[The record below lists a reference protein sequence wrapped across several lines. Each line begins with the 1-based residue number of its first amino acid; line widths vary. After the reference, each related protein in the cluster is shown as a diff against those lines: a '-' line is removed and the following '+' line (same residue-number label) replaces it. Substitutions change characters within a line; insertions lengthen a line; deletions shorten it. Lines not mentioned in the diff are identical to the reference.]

1 MIAGCL
7 LAAAMAVGEFGAW
20 RLEFEDGS
28 RLAASAWKGTVS
40 ESVQGGVTRRDWR
53 SPDLDVTVTA
63 EPAGDGRRDFRISLV
78 NRGVKAVSS
87 CEFPA
92 RRRFAPESVKRFV
105 YPGRGNYGLGMAFN
119 AKFFRP
125 TGDKR
130 RPYLSYRVQYPTLFA
145 DFAYLETVDGATVAV
160 YGLQPR
166 TGIEPWENRTPFNP
180 GATGVGGDAK
190 GGWYDHSF
198 ALWAKVGGTWTSPKV
213 RIASGLTLEDALA
226 DYAAANGFR
235 RTLADKVKDP
245 ATLEKLKRAPL
256 VLTGDVTTET
266 LMALQEA
273 LPVPTLVHTTSFLRG
288 GFDKQYPDVL
298 PPNPKFGTQARFRE
312 VVDALRARG
321 HVFCPYTN
329 PTWWCDE
336 PRGPTF
342 QKWGDGAL
350 AIQRDGKWRRE
361 AYGSRNQDKGF
372 VQTYFHPGSHEGNRR
387 TVRQF
392 VEEIPADLLFEDQT
406 GGRDW
411 IWDFNP
417 ASPSPTAHSEGMLS
431 MVQEHARSLP
441 IAAEDGWDHL
451 AEYNTALMGC
461 TWRLVP
467 MTPDQMQLPLFK
479 EDFPADTWTIEPVSL
494 RLFHDKCLFYMHN
507 LGLSVRHPREAVWM
521 LALGFQMSYRT
532 NVQRFL
538 GVDPHLNTDRNERA
552 LYDYVH
558 LLQKEVVSRLAGE
571 PLVAFRHD
579 REPLIRSGKPLA
591 RLEDDGV
598 IEATYGPATVKAN
611 LGDVPRTVGG
621 KRLAPYGFFV
631 EGPGLTAAWLEG
643 EDPFVETKDGKWV
656 YAKVFAAGEKPVA
669 VPKDAPC
676 RTARGAQVAVLDL
689 GVGAP
694 LCGTRMQ
701 PAEWLK
707 ALAPFAATTGVRVV
721 RLASAEALKAA
732 LADGPAKWLA
742 VVNPYGESFPC
753 AGAGRGMEMVEA
765 VRAYVRAGG
774 HWFETAGAPFNVA
787 IYRGAD
793 GKWQQERM
801 RGQQLDALKISIV
814 PFGDLPGKP
823 MRLEAAS
830 GAEWLPP
837 SVLELLKTRTAT
849 VARGVAGTEGNP
861 LDPVLVT
868 KKGLC
873 WFGSVRLGGVGALW
887 RLGGVLPDAP
897 LATAVVAATLE
908 HVWTTPPKPVLA
920 AYVRRV
926 RRVK

>member
-78 NRGVKAVSS
+78 NRGMKAVSS

-92 RRRFAPESVKRFV
+92 RRRFASESVKRFV

-145 DFAYLETVDGATVAV
+145 DFAFLETVDGATVAV

-213 RIASGLTLEDALA
+213 RISSGLTLEAALA

-235 RTLADKVKDP
+235 RTLADKVKDA
-245 ATLEKLKRAPL
+245 ATLERLKRAPL

-266 LMALQEA
+266 LMTLQEA
-273 LPVPTLVHTTSFLRG
+273 LPVPTLVHTSSFLHG

-312 VVDALRARG
+312 VVEALRARG

-342 QKWGDGAL
+342 RKWGDGAL

-361 AYGSRNQDKGF
+361 AYGHRNKDKGF

-392 VEEIPADLLFEDQT
+392 VEEVPADLLFEDQT

-579 REPLIRSGKPLA
+579 REPLIKSGKPLA

-598 IEATYGPATVKAN
+598 IEATYGKVSVQAN

-621 KRLAPYGFFV
+621 RRLAPYGFFV
-631 EGPGLTAAWLEG
+631 EAPGLTAAWLEG

-689 GVGAP
+689 GAGAP

-721 RLASAEALKAA
+721 RLTSAEALKAA
-732 LADGPAKWLA
+732 LAAGPTQWLA
-742 VVNPYGESFPC
+742 VVNPYGENFPC
-753 AGAGRGMEMVEA
+753 VGAGRGLETVEA

-774 HWFETAGAPFNVA
+774 HWFETAGAPFNCAV
-787 IYRGAD
+787 YKGAD

-801 RGQQLDALKISIV
+801 KGRQLDALQISIV

-823 MRLEAAS
+823 MRLEAAQ
-830 GAEWLPP
+830 GADWLPP
-837 SVLELLKTRTAT
+837 SVRELLKTRTAT
-849 VARGVAGTEGNP
+849 LARGVAGTEGNP

-868 KKGLC
+868 SKGLC
-873 WFGSVRLGGVGALW
+873 WFGGVRLGGVGALW
-887 RLGGVLPDAP
+887 RLGGALPDAP
-897 LATAVVAATLE
+897 LATATVAATLE
-908 HVWTTPPKPVLA
+908 HVWTTPPKPVPA

-926 RRVK
+926 QRMR

>member
-40 ESVQGGVTRRDWR
+40 ESAQGGVTRRDWR

-78 NRGVKAVSS
+78 NRGVKAVSF

-145 DFAYLETVDGATVAV
+145 DFAYLETADGATVAV

-213 RIASGLTLEDALA
+213 RIASGLTLEAALA

-235 RTLADKVKDP
+235 RTLADKVKDA
-245 ATLEKLKRAPL
+245 ATLERLKRAPL

-266 LMALQEA
+266 LMTLQEA
-273 LPVPTLVHTTSFLRG
+273 LPVPTLVHTTSFLHG

-342 QKWGDGAL
+342 RKWGDGAL

-392 VEEIPADLLFEDQT
+392 VEEVPADLLFEDQT

-467 MTPDQMQLPLFK
+467 MTSDQMKLPLFK

-507 LGLSVRHPREAVWM
+507 LGLSVRHPREVVWM
-521 LALGFQMSYRT
+521 LALGFQMSFRT

-538 GVDPHLNTDRNERA
+538 GVDPHLNTDRDESA
-552 LYDYVH
+552 LYDYIH

-579 REPLIRSGKPLA
+579 REPLIKSGKPLA

-598 IEATYGPATVKAN
+598 IEATYGKVSVQAN

-631 EGPGLTAAWLEG
+631 EAPGLTAAWLEG

-656 YAKVFAAGEKPVA
+656 YAKVFAEGETPVA
-669 VPKDAPC
+669 APKDAPC
-676 RTARGAQVAVLDL
+676 RTARGAQVAVLDV
-689 GVGAP
+689 GAGAP
-694 LCGTRMQ
+694 LCGTRMP
-701 PAEWLK
+701 PAEWLQ

-721 RLASAEALKAA
+721 RLTSAEALKAA
-732 LADGPAKWLA
+732 LVDGPKKWLA

-753 AGAGRGMEMVEA
+753 AGAGRGMEMIEA

-801 RGQQLDALKISIV
+801 RGLQLDALKISIV

-873 WFGSVRLGGVGALW
+873 WFGGVRLGGVGALW

-897 LATAVVAATLE
+897 LATAAVAATLE
-908 HVWTTPPKPVLA
+908 RVWTTPPKPVPA
-920 AYVRRV
+920 SYVRRV

>member
-145 DFAYLETVDGATVAV
+145 DFAYLETADGATVAV

-166 TGIEPWENRTPFNP
+166 TGVEPWENRTPFNP

-213 RIASGLTLEDALA
+213 RIASGLTLEAALA

-245 ATLEKLKRAPL
+245 MTLERLKRAPL

-361 AYGSRNQDKGF
+361 AYGSRNKDKGF

-392 VEEIPADLLFEDQT
+392 VEEVPADLLFEDQT

-451 AEYNTALMGC
+451 AEFNTALMGC

-479 EDFPADTWTIEPVSL
+479 EEFPADTWTIEPVSL

-521 LALGFQMSYRT
+521 LALGFQMSFRT

-538 GVDPHLNTDRNERA
+538 GVDPHLNTDRNESA

-579 REPLIRSGKPLA
+579 REPLIASGKPLA

-598 IEATYGPATVKAN
+598 IEATYGKVSVKAN

-621 KRLAPYGFFV
+621 RRLAPYGFFV

-656 YAKVFAAGEKPVA
+656 YAKVFPKGAEPVA
-669 VPKDAPC
+669 APTDAPC

-689 GVGAP
+689 GADAP
-694 LCGTRMQ
+694 LCGTRMR
-701 PAEWLK
+701 PAEWTK
-707 ALAPFAATTGVRVV
+707 ALEPFAAKTGVRVA
-721 RLASAEALKAA
+721 RLTSAEALQAA
-732 LADGPAKWLA
+732 LAAGPTQWLA
-742 VVNPYGESFPC
+742 VVNPYGENFPC
-753 AGAGRGMEMVEA
+753 VGAGRGLETVEA

-787 IYRGAD
+787 IFRGAD

-801 RGQQLDALKISIV
+801 KGRQLDALQISIV

-823 MRLEAAS
+823 MRLEAAQ
-830 GAEWLPP
+830 GADWLPP
-837 SVLELLKTRTAT
+837 SVRELLKTRTAT
-849 VARGVAGTEGNP
+849 LARGVAGTEGNP

-868 KKGLC
+868 SKGLC
-873 WFGSVRLGGVGALW
+873 WFGGVRLGGVGALW
-887 RLGGVLPDAP
+887 RIGGALPDAP
-897 LATAVVAATLE
+897 LATATVAATLE
-908 HVWTTPPKPVLA
+908 HVWTTPPKPVPA

-926 RRVK
+926 QRMR

>member
-92 RRRFAPESVKRFV
+92 RRRFASESVKRFV

-145 DFAYLETVDGATVAV
+145 DFAFLETVDGATVAV

-213 RIASGLTLEDALA
+213 RISSGLTLEAALA

-235 RTLADKVKDP
+235 RTLADKVKDA
-245 ATLEKLKRAPL
+245 ATLERLKRAPL

-266 LMALQEA
+266 LMTLQEA
-273 LPVPTLVHTTSFLRG
+273 LPVPTLVHTSSFLHG

-312 VVDALRARG
+312 VVEALRARG

-361 AYGSRNQDKGF
+361 AYGYRNKDKGF

-392 VEEIPADLLFEDQT
+392 VEEVPADLLFEDQT

-479 EDFPADTWTIEPVSL
+479 EEFPADTWTIEPVSL

-521 LALGFQMSYRT
+521 LALGFQMSFRT

-538 GVDPHLNTDRNERA
+538 GVDPHLNTDRNESA

-579 REPLIRSGKPLA
+579 REPLIKSGKPLA

-598 IEATYGPATVKAN
+598 IEATYGKATVQAN
-611 LGDVPRTVGG
+611 LGDVPRVVGG

-631 EGPGLTAAWLEG
+631 EAPGLTAAWLEG

-656 YAKVFAAGEKPVA
+656 YAKVFDAGSTPVV

-676 RTARGAQVAVLDL
+676 RTARGAQVAVLD
-689 GVGAP
+689 VGTDAP
-694 LCGTRMQ
+694 LCGTRIQ
-701 PAEWLK
+701 PAEWMQ

-721 RLASAEALKAA
+721 RLTSAEALKAA
-732 LADGPAKWLA
+732 LVDGPKKWLA
-742 VVNPYGESFPC
+742 VVNPYGENFPC
-753 AGAGRGMEMVEA
+753 AGAGRGPETIEA

-787 IYRGAD
+787 IYKGAD
-793 GKWQQERM
+793 GKWLQERM
-801 RGQQLDALKISIV
+801 RGRQLDALKISIV

-823 MRLEAAS
+823 MRLEAAP

-897 LATAVVAATLE
+897 LATAAVAATLE
-908 HVWTTPPKPVLA
+908 HVWTTPPKPVPA
-920 AYVRRV
+920 VYVRRV

>member
-7 LAAAMAVGEFGAW
+7 LAAAMTVGEFGAW

-28 RLAASAWKGTVS
+28 HLDASAWKGTVS
-40 ESVQGGVTRRDWR
+40 ESAQGGVTRRDWR

-78 NRGVKAVSS
+78 NRGVKAVAS

-119 AKFFRP
+119 SKFFRP

-213 RIASGLTLEDALA
+213 RIASGLTLEAALA

-312 VVDALRARG
+312 VVEALRARG
-321 HVFCPYTN
+321 HLFCPYTN

-538 GVDPHLNTDRNERA
+538 GVDPHLNTDRNESA

-611 LGDVPRTVGG
+611 LGDVPRTVGDR
-621 KRLAPYGFFV
+621 RLAPYGFFV
-631 EGPGLTAAWLEG
+631 EAPGLTAAWLEG

-689 GVGAP
+689 GASAP

-721 RLASAEALKAA
+721 RLASAEAVKEA
-732 LADGPAKWLA
+732 LTDGPKKWLA

-753 AGAGRGMEMVEA
+753 AGAGRGMEMIEA

-774 HWFETAGAPFNVA
+774 HWFETAGAPFNCAV
-787 IYRGAD
+787 YRGAD

-801 RGQQLDALKISIV
+801 RGRQLDALKISIV

-823 MRLEAAS
+823 MRLEAAPE
-830 GAEWLPP
+830 AEWLPP
-837 SVLELLKTRTAT
+837 SVLDLLKTRTAT

-868 KKGLC
+868 KKGFC
-873 WFGSVRLGGVGALW
+873 WFGGVRLGGVGALW
-887 RLGGVLPDAP
+887 RIGGVLPDAP
-897 LATAVVAATLE
+897 LATAAVAATLE
-908 HVWTTPPKPVLA
+908 RVWTTPPKPVPA
-920 AYVRRV
+920 SYVRRV